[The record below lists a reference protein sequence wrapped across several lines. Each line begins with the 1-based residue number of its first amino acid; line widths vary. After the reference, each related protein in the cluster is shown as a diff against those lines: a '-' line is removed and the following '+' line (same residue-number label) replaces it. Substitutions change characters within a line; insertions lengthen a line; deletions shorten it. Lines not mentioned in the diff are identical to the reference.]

1 MIGSGLTWEVM
12 EGFTVE
18 IIFRKDG
25 LELQKS
31 RRMAVGGRAEA
42 AVREWKRKYLRGL
55 SRLSDSKRRETRR
68 KVKGPVHL
76 LSLQFKMTVSHPHV
90 SEDQLAEPQ
99 HEGVR
104 VELPLLI

>member
-1 MIGSGLTWEVM
+1 MIGSGLNWEVM
-12 EGFTVE
+12 DSFTTE

-55 SRLSDSKRRETRR
+55 SRLSDSKRRETKR
-68 KVKGPVHL
+68 KVKGHVQV
-76 LSLQFKMTVSHPHV
+76 LSLEFKMTVSHPHI
-90 SEDQLAEPQ
+90 SEDQPAETQ
-99 HEGVR
+99 Y
-104 VELPLLI
+104 